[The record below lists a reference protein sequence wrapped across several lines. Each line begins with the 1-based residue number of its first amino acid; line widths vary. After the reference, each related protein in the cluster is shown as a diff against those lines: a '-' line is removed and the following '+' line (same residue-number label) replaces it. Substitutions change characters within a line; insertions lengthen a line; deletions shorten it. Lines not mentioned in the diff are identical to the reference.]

1 MACILHTICRLL
13 ILGNSITMKKLILL
27 ALVAL
32 SFQAM
37 AQTGR
42 TVPSVSVKKLDGT
55 TLDTKD
61 LNNGGKPM
69 IINFWATWCAPCVK
83 ELNTIADEYP
93 TWVKETGVKL
103 VAVSIDDARNTA
115 KVKPFVDAKGW
126 EYEIIL
132 DPNSDFKRAM
142 GVNNPPMTF
151 LVDGSGNIVWS
162 HNSYAPGDEDELYEE
177 VKKLK

>member
-1 MACILHTICRLL
+1 
-13 ILGNSITMKKLILL
+13 MKKIILL
-27 ALVAL
+27 ALLAL
-32 SFQAM
+32 SFQAI

-103 VAVSIDDARNTA
+103 VAVSIDDARNSA

-132 DPNSDFKRAM
+132 DPNSDFKRAL

-151 LVDGSGNIVWS
+151 LVDGKGNIVWT
-162 HNSYAPGDEDELYEE
+162 HTGYAPGDEDDLYEE
-177 VKKLK
+177 VQKLK

>member
-1 MACILHTICRLL
+1 
-13 ILGNSITMKKLILL
+13 MKKLILL

-32 SFQAM
+32 SFQAI

-55 TLDTKD
+55 TIDTKD
-61 LNNGGKPM
+61 LNNNGKPM

-93 TWVKETGVKL
+93 TWVKETGVKM
-103 VAVSIDDARNTA
+103 VAVSIDDARNSA

-132 DPNSDFKRAM
+132 DPNSDFKRAL

-151 LVDGSGNIVWS
+151 LVDGKGNIVWT
-162 HNSYAPGDEDELYEE
+162 HTGYAPGDEDELYEE
-177 VKKLK
+177 VQKLK

>member
-1 MACILHTICRLL
+1 
-13 ILGNSITMKKLILL
+13 MKKIILL
-27 ALVAL
+27 ALLAL
-32 SFQAM
+32 SFQAI

-132 DPNSDFKRAM
+132 DPNSDFKRAL

-151 LVDGSGNIVWS
+151 LVDGKGNIVWT
-162 HNSYAPGDEDELYEE
+162 HTGYAPGDEDELYEE
-177 VKKLK
+177 VQKLK

>member
-1 MACILHTICRLL
+1 
-13 ILGNSITMKKLILL
+13 MKKIILL

-32 SFQAM
+32 SFQAI

-61 LNNGGKPM
+61 LNNDGKPM

-132 DPNSDFKRAM
+132 DPNSDFKRAL

-151 LVDGSGNIVWS
+151 LVDGKGNIVWT
-162 HNSYAPGDEDELYEE
+162 HTGYAPGDEDDLYEE
-177 VKKLK
+177 VQKLK

>member
-1 MACILHTICRLL
+1 
-13 ILGNSITMKKLILL
+13 MKKIILL
-27 ALVAL
+27 ALLAL
-32 SFQAM
+32 SFQAI

-42 TVPSVSVKKLDGT
+42 TVPSVRVKKLDGT

-103 VAVSIDDARNTA
+103 VAVSIDDARNSA

-132 DPNSDFKRAM
+132 DPNSDFKRAL

-151 LVDGSGNIVWS
+151 LVDGKGNIVWT
-162 HNSYAPGDEDELYEE
+162 HTGYAPGDEDDLYEE
-177 VKKLK
+177 VQKLK